1 MKNPHRETLEGFPAL
16 ERDGARAHG
25 YTNTLALRRFH
36 HGRRRLTEND
46 EENDDEEATGC
57 QSGKSKGPRGRAMA
71 TQHVRALL
79 SLSLSPSGLLPSH
92 SLSVW
97 VTVFIHHSKSSFWQ
111 TLPSGLE
118 KTTLIPPVGR
128 AVIILFYFLTR
139 INHSIV

>member
-1 MKNPHRETLEGFPAL
+1 LGKFHSLLLSSKLTEENFLMKNPHRETLDGFPAL

-79 SLSLSPSGLLPSH
+79 SLSLCLLLAFFPLTL
-92 SLSVW
+92 SLY
-97 VTVFIHHSKSSFWQ
+97 
-111 TLPSGLE
+111 G
-118 KTTLIPPVGR
+118 
-128 AVIILFYFLTR
+128 
-139 INHSIV
+139 